1 MTVGHIGINVNSL
14 EAGVEFYQN
23 IFDFEILGESKEE
36 GKKFAFL
43 GNNGELLLT
52 IWEQSDKRFSTSTAG
67 LHHLAFVLK
76 DKEELKQFEEKIEK
90 YNVKK
95 IYNNVVSH
103 AEGMGSGGLY
113 FYDPD
118 GTRLEVYVT
127 EGLEDYKPASD
138 HAPSCGFL

>member
-14 EAGVEFYQN
+14 EVGVEFYQK
-23 IFDFEILGESKEE
+23 IFDFELLGESKEE

-52 IWEQSDKRFSTSTAG
+52 IWEQSDKKFSTSTAG
-67 LHHLAFVLK
+67 LHHLAFVLSG
-76 DKEELKQFEEKIEK
+76 KEELKQFEEKIEK

-95 IYNNVVSH
+95 IYNDVVSH
-103 AEGMGSGGLY
+103 AEGMSSGGLY
-113 FYDPD
+113 FFDPD
-118 GTRLEVYVT
+118 GTRLEVYIT
-127 EGLEDYKPASD
+127 EGLENCKPASQ